1 MEPIVFEKFTLPNGL
16 DVILHQDSSLPL
28 VSVNVWY
35 HVGSRNEEP
44 GKTGFAHLFE
54 HVMFEGS
61 KNHNRSFFEP
71 LQKIGA
77 NLNGSTT
84 QDRTNYWENLPS
96 SHLELALWLEADRMG
111 FLLDA
116 LDQRRFDIQR
126 DVVKNER
133 RQSYENRPYGMA
145 DILLQEATYPLPHP
159 YHWPTIGY
167 TADLDAA
174 SLEDVETFFRR
185 FYTPTN
191 ASLCIAGDIQP
202 DRAREIV
209 ERYFWDIVPGE
220 RVLRPHAIASS
231 LKGGVRRTMYDRVT
245 LPRSYIVW
253 PAVPRF
259 HPDEPALSL
268 LAFLLGDGRTSRLHR
283 TLVYERK
290 IAQNVSAYYSPATLA
305 GEFQVEV
312 TAAAGHSAR
321 EVEDAALEEIERM
334 RAQAPTSEELA
345 RAKNHVETRIVQQMA
360 SVGGFSGR
368 ANRLNSFNVFA
379 GDPGLINQ
387 DMDRYLAVQ
396 PDDVQRVAA
405 AYLRDTNVRL
415 FVLPQSAKANVF
427 SPADRAVEPKPAAQ
441 GTFLAPVP
449 QRHRLSNGLEVLVAE
464 NHTVP
469 MVAFGLVIKAGADA
483 DLAGQPGLAAFTT
496 AMLQEGTLSR
506 TSSQI
511 ADEFEFIGS
520 RLSAGPGRELTVLAT
535 ESLSRYWP
543 KALELVAD
551 LVQHAT
557 FPVQELDRLRR
568 ERLTNIRRQR
578 DDAASLAS
586 LVGPALLLG
595 GGSPY
600 GHPIIGTESSIAAM
614 SREQMVGFYQ
624 ARFRP
629 NNTALVVTGDTSLSE
644 VMKLAERCLGSW
656 RANGTSSQDVA
667 TPPATQLS
675 ATTLFLL
682 DKPGAAQSVIR
693 LGAVSLPRHHPDY
706 FAITLLD
713 SLFGGQFTSRLN
725 SNLRQDKGYSY
736 GYRSSI
742 DWYQN
747 GSVVMAGGA
756 VQTAVTSE
764 SVQETLKEFR
774 EIAASRPVETAELDD
789 ARTSLLRQLPS
800 AFETPSQTLNQL
812 ARLVAFDLPDDYY
825 RTAQAK
831 YEAVSLADIRR
842 VARNWIDINQSAILI
857 VGDRAVV
864 EPGLQKLG
872 LPLLHVDYEGRVV
885 ATV

>member
-1 MEPIVFEKFTLPNGL
+1 MDPIVFEKFTLPNGL
-16 DVILHQDSSLPL
+16 DVILHQDSTLPL

-35 HVGSRNEEP
+35 HVGSCDEEP

-71 LQKIGA
+71 LQKIGG

-84 QDRTNYWENLPS
+84 LDRTNYWENLPS
-96 SHLELALWLEADRMG
+96 SHLGLALWLEADRMG

-133 RQSYENRPYGMA
+133 CQSYENRPYGMA
-145 DILLQEATYPLPHP
+145 NILLQEATYPLPHP

-167 TADLDAA
+167 SEDLDAA
-174 SLEDVETFFRR
+174 SLEDVEAFFRQ

-191 ASLCIAGDIQP
+191 ASLCIAGDFQP
-202 DRAREIV
+202 DHAREMV
-209 ERYFWDIVPGE
+209 ERYFWDIAPGE
-220 RVLRPHAIASS
+220 SVPRPNAMASS
-231 LKGGVRRTMYDRVT
+231 LNGGVRRTMYDQVT

-268 LAFLLGDGRTSRLHR
+268 LAFLLGDGRSSRLYR
-283 TLVYERK
+283 ALVYERT
-290 IAQNVSAYYSPATLA
+290 IAQNVSSYHSPAALA
-305 GEFQVEV
+305 GDFQVEV
-312 TAAAGHSAR
+312 TAAAGHSSH
-321 EVEDAALEEIERM
+321 EVEEAALAEIERL
-334 RAQAPTSEELA
+334 RTSAPSSEELA
-345 RAKNHVETRIVQQMA
+345 RAKNHVESRIVRQMA

-379 GDPGLINQ
+379 GDPGLINH
-387 DMDRYLAVQ
+387 DMDRYIAVQ
-396 PDDVQRVAA
+396 PEDIQRVAET
-405 AYLRDTNVRL
+405 YLRDNNVRL
-415 FVLPQSAKANVF
+415 AVLPQASKAHVF
-427 SPADRAVEPKPAAQ
+427 SPADRAVEPEPAAP
-441 GTFLAPVP
+441 GAFLAPVP
-449 QRHRLSNGLEVLVAE
+449 QRQRLSNGLEVVVVE
-464 NHTVP
+464 NHSVP
-469 MVAFGLVIKAGADA
+469 LVAFGLVITAGAVA
-483 DLAGQPGLAAFTT
+483 DLAAQPGLASFTT
-496 AMLQEGTLSR
+496 AMLQEGTGSR

-520 RLSAGPGRELTVLAT
+520 RLSAGPGREHTLFAT

-551 LVQHAT
+551 LVQRAT
-557 FPVQELDRLRR
+557 FPEQELERLRR

-578 DDAASLAS
+578 DDPASLAA

-595 GGSPY
+595 GESPY
-600 GHPIIGTESSIAAM
+600 GHPIIGTEGSLTAM
-614 SREQMVGFYQ
+614 SREQMVGFYKS
-624 ARFRP
+624 RFAP
-629 NNTALVVTGDTSLSE
+629 NNTALIVAGDTSLNE
-644 VMKLAERCLGSW
+644 VMKLAEQYMGSW
-656 RANGTSSQDVA
+656 RTNGTPSDEMA
-667 TPPATQLS
+667 TPPAAQLS
-675 ATTLFLL
+675 ATTLFVL

-693 LGAVSLPRHHPDY
+693 LSGVGVPRHHPDY

-725 SNLRQDKGYSY
+725 MNLRQDKGYSY
-736 GYRSSI
+736 GYQCSI
-742 DWYQN
+742 DWHRN
-747 GSVVMAGGA
+747 GSLLQAGGS
-756 VQTAVTSE
+756 VQTAVTPE
-764 SVQETLKEFR
+764 SVRETLKEFR
-774 EIAASRPVETAELDD
+774 EIVGSRPVETSELDD

-825 RTAQAK
+825 RTAPAR
-831 YEAVSLADIRR
+831 YEDVSLSDVRR
-842 VARNWIDINQSAILI
+842 VAREWIDLDRMAILV
-857 VGDRAVV
+857 VGDRAIV

-872 LPLLHVDYEGRVV
+872 LPLLQVDQEGRDVT
-885 ATV
+885 TV

>member
-1 MEPIVFEKFTLPNGL
+1 MEPIIFEKFTLPNGL

-84 QDRTNYWENLPS
+84 PDRTNYWENLPS

-145 DILLQEATYPLPHP
+145 DILLQEATYPPPHP

-167 TADLDAA
+167 TEDLDAA
-174 SLEDVETFFRR
+174 SLEDVEAFFRR

-202 DRAREIV
+202 DRARELV
-209 ERYFWDIVPGE
+209 ERYFWDIAPGE
-220 RVLRPHAIASS
+220 RVPRPHALASS

-245 LPRSYIVW
+245 LARSYIVW
-253 PAVPRF
+253 PAVPRL

-268 LAFLLGDGRTSRLHR
+268 LAFLLGDGRSSRLHR
-283 TLVYERK
+283 ALVYERK
-290 IAQNVSAYYSPATLA
+290 IAQNVSAHYSPASLA
-305 GEFQVEV
+305 GDFQVEV
-312 TAAAGHSAR
+312 TVAAGHSAR
-321 EVEDAALEEIERM
+321 EVEEAALAEIERL
-334 RAQAPTSEELA
+334 RTHAPTSEELA
-345 RAKNHVETRIVQQMA
+345 RAKNHVESRIVRQMA

-379 GDPGLINQ
+379 GDPGLINH
-387 DMDRYLAVQ
+387 DLDRYLAVQ
-396 PDDVQRVAA
+396 PENIQRAA
-405 AYLRDTNVRL
+405 EAYLRDTNVRL
-415 FVLPQSAKANVF
+415 FVLPQASKADVF
-427 SPADRAVEPKPAAQ
+427 SPADRAVEPQPAAA

-449 QRHRLSNGLEVLVAE
+449 QRQRLPNGLDVLVVE

-469 MVAFGLVIKAGADA
+469 LVAFGLVITAGAVA
-483 DLAGQPGLAAFTT
+483 DLAQPGLAAFTT
-496 AMLQEGTLSR
+496 AMLQEGTDSR

-520 RLSAGPGRELTVLAT
+520 RLSAGPGREHTVFAT
-535 ESLSRYWP
+535 ETLSRYWP

-551 LVQHAT
+551 LMQRAT
-557 FPVQELDRLRR
+557 FPAQELERLRR

-578 DDAASLAS
+578 DDAASLAAT
-586 LVGPALLLG
+586 VGPALLLG
-595 GGSPY
+595 GGSPF
-600 GHPIIGTESSIAAM
+600 GHPIVGTESSITAM
-614 SREQMVGFYQ
+614 SREQMVKFYQ
-624 ARFRP
+624 SWFGP
-629 NNTALVVTGDTSLSE
+629 KNTTLVVAGDTSINE
-644 VMKLAERCLGSW
+644 VVKLAEQYLGSW
-656 RANGTSSQDVA
+656 RANGTPSDMVA
-667 TPPATQLS
+667 TPSATQLS
-675 ATTLFLL
+675 ATTLFVL

-693 LGAVSLPRHHPDY
+693 VGAVSVPRHHPDY
-706 FAITLLD
+706 FAITLLN
-713 SLFGGQFTSRLN
+713 SLFGDQFTSRLN

-736 GYRSSI
+736 GYRCSI
-742 DWYQN
+742 DWYRN
-747 GSVVMAGGA
+747 GSLVQAGGA
-756 VQTAVTSE
+756 VQTTVTPE
-764 SVQETLKEFR
+764 SVRETLKEFR
-774 EIAASRPVETAELDD
+774 EIAGSRPVETLELDD

-800 AFETPSQTLNQL
+800 AFETPSQTLDQL
-812 ARLVAFDLPDDYY
+812 ARLVAFDLPADYY
-825 RTAQAK
+825 RTAPAR
-831 YEAVSLADIRR
+831 YEDVSLADIRR
-842 VARNWIDINQSAILI
+842 VAREWIDLDRLAILV

-864 EPGLQKLG
+864 ESGLQKLG
-872 LPLLHVDYEGRVV
+872 LPLLQVDHEGRNI
-885 ATV
+885 TTI